1 MRIILER
8 VDKEYFFEG
17 ILDESDIENIHDFGG
32 TIGDFFFEID
42 GLHRINVYLRKE
54 TRSDLCRWSKEKQ
67 QEQEKGSQK
76 TSVEKSTKESHRNKQ
91 SRLLTQRLVEGKK
104 QLKKGNKK

>member
-17 ILDESDIENIHDFGG
+17 ILDDNDLENIHDFGG

-42 GLHRINVYLRKE
+42 GLHKINVYLRKE

-67 QEQEKGSQK
+67 QEAEKGFQK
-76 TSVEKSTKESHRNKQ
+76 TSAEKCTKESLKNKQ
-91 SRLLTQRLVEGKK
+91 SRLLTQKLVEAKK

>member
-17 ILDESDIENIHDFGG
+17 ILDDNDLENIQDFGG

-42 GLHRINVYLRKE
+42 GLHSVNVYLRKE

-67 QEQEKGSQK
+67 QEPEKGSHLMSK
-76 TSVEKSTKESHRNKQ
+76 KKSTPGSPKSKR
-91 SRLLTQRLVEGKK
+91 SRFPIQRLAEEKK
-104 QLKKGNKK
+104 ALKKGNKK